1 MSEILAYLENVMEH
15 QAMIRRKNQVLKS
28 MLYAENLQVYSYTV
42 WLKSKDI
49 YPYFWVSKC
58 LEFYLIKSIYLTYS
72 YHHSSDEFQGVVKSF
87 NIDLS
92 GKTSFKIIWR
102 TNVVQFEWLL
112 CKYSDMPG
120 SI

>member
-42 WLKSKDI
+42 WLKSKEI

-58 LEFYLIKSIYLTYS
+58 LEFYL
-72 YHHSSDEFQGVVKSF
+72 Q
-87 NIDLS
+87 
-92 GKTSFKIIWR
+92 
-102 TNVVQFEWLL
+102 
-112 CKYSDMPG
+112 
-120 SI
+120 

>member
-72 YHHSSDEFQGVVKSF
+72 YHHSSDEWSVPRSSEKF

-92 GKTSFKIIWR
+92 GKTFFEIIWR
-102 TNVVQFEWLL
+102 TIVVQF
-112 CKYSDMPG
+112 D
-120 SI
+120 